1 MYVVVGPVPES
12 EDPEVPSGSED
23 DAEFGGYID
32 TEYVLIDGE
41 KIPFC
46 FNPNEFIG
54 EKLTGDDTVV
64 NDNNKKIKKKI
75 NGQEVVC
82 VNLPVFR
89 EAFKAGYYPKDD
101 NLREWYKYTGS
112 DNYYSDWIVT
122 LCKAKRVG
130 EEEINI
136 IPPVITPAIYSYAFE
151 DTKNGDYDMNDV
163 VLKVQRNS
171 DDATKIDV
179 WLVAAGAT
187 LDLKINLYQYDE
199 TKADNNYYGAF
210 VKTLTY
216 KGKEEIHEMWSV
228 DAGTMVN
235 TGAGANTAPIRI
247 DQLSIADYDPAKL
260 RFSIISDSQGEIFLA
275 GSGQAPFGV
284 IIPMDWQWPKER
296 VRVTTAYNQ
305 ENASDQD
312 EANKDQSFK
321 KFAAEAGKAE
331 LWYKYPTGSVMIKA
345 FDE

>member
-1 MYVVVGPVPES
+1 
-12 EDPEVPSGSED
+12 
-23 DAEFGGYID
+23 
-32 TEYVLIDGE
+32 
-41 KIPFC
+41 
-46 FNPNEFIG
+46 
-54 EKLTGDDTVV
+54 
-64 NDNNKKIKKKI
+64 
-75 NGQEVVC
+75 
-82 VNLPVFR
+82 
-89 EAFKAGYYPKDD
+89 
-101 NLREWYKYTGS
+101 
-112 DNYYSDWIVT
+112 
-122 LCKAKRVG
+122 
-130 EEEINI
+130 
-136 IPPVITPAIYSYAFE
+136 
-151 DTKNGDYDMNDV
+151 
-163 VLKVQRNS
+163 
-171 DDATKIDV
+171 
-179 WLVAAGAT
+179 
-187 LDLKINLYQYDE
+187 
-199 TKADNNYYGAF
+199 
-210 VKTLTY
+210 
-216 KGKEEIHEMWSV
+216 
-228 DAGTMVN
+228 MVN